1 MQRRCRRLNQRNA
14 RGDIKLVKP
23 VDRALSTS
31 NRCACLRARRPVHQK
46 LRRDR
51 TTVCQSVAGWHGLR
65 ALTALLPTSAPA
77 RQMVQAVPLSCS
89 PLTRFRFLQLVVL
102 LRITMTTFTA
112 VAINI
117 DLTTLDLA
125 LANEVA
131 SSRAIRSILR
141 RPLKA
146 HTAVTE

>member
-1 MQRRCRRLNQRNA
+1 
-14 RGDIKLVKP
+14 
-23 VDRALSTS
+23 
-31 NRCACLRARRPVHQK
+31 
-46 LRRDR
+46 
-51 TTVCQSVAGWHGLR
+51 
-65 ALTALLPTSAPA
+65 
-77 RQMVQAVPLSCS
+77 
-89 PLTRFRFLQLVVL
+89 
-102 LRITMTTFTA
+102 MTTFTA

-146 HTAVTE
+146 HSAVTE